1 MANKLTDSYVKRYVN
16 SCREEAYQSKTS
28 RMALNRDNYDMYH
41 LRHDFSHKKD
51 GQSTEI
57 LSKQKMAVE
66 QIKSFFQQALCDLG
80 EWWRAVPADGS
91 SGELMLIRPEEI
103 QKLTNHMLQKA
114 NYFSH
119 VGNSV
124 QSALLG
130 SLAVTK
136 VHGCMESKPKY
147 KVRSEGRGKS
157 FKKYVEAVEDKTW
170 QLALDII
177 RQENY
182 FPDPTAEKG
191 RYRIE
196 ECYLDLTTVR
206 QLSEEPYAIFDK
218 EVVKNLQP
226 WTGGDSLQ
234 EMKKSREQGQ
244 NTVVGSM
251 RPRVK
256 LTEFWGDIVD
266 DKTGEVLFENCVVTI
281 ANDTHIIRKPTQNPL
296 WHQRA
301 PIIAAPLLEVANSVW
316 HTALM
321 DAATKHNRSLIE
333 IFNLVLDA
341 AMMQVHG
348 IKQLRTDVLADPKQV
363 SDGIRAGDTLQVT
376 SALPAGAKVLEPLIA
391 VEIPAQAMNVMN
403 VLSQEFNASALTN
416 DLRQGVM
423 PFRAVKA
430 TEVVEASNTITSV
443 FQGLAKNVEA
453 KLIQPELEL
462 SWMTIAQNWDLI
474 DREVFISLFGKERGE
489 FLSQIDPQDVFVNTV
504 NGVRFE
510 VYGITL
516 TLGKTQDF
524 RKLTTLLQTIGSS
537 EVLIEEFT
545 KRYDFGKLL
554 GEIMTSLDLNKK
566 KLEVDQATQALSQ
579 GGGGDPLAQAGAP
592 GAPNQMSQVPQ
603 AGAGSLA
610 DIFQQPNFP
619 GSPALAG
626 RGG

>member
-1 MANKLTDSYVKRYVN
+1 MASDKANASYVKRFIL
-16 SCREEAYQSKTS
+16 SCREEADEAKRT
-28 RMALNRDNYDMYH
+28 RMNLNRDNYDMYH

-51 GQSTEI
+51 GQSMEI

-66 QIKSFFQQALCDLG
+66 QIKSFFQQALVDLG
-80 EWWRAVPADGS
+80 EWWRVVPADGS
-91 SGELMLIRPEEI
+91 SGETMLIRPEEV

-114 NYFSH
+114 EYYSH

-124 QSALLG
+124 QAALLG
-130 SLAVTK
+130 SLAITK
-136 VHGCMESKPKY
+136 THGCMESKPKF

-157 FKKYVEAVEDKTW
+157 FKKYVEAIDDKTW
-170 QLALDII
+170 QLKLDII
-177 RQENY
+177 RQENF
-182 FPDPTAEKG
+182 FPDPTGEG
-191 RYRIE
+191 RYLIE
-196 ECYLDLTTVR
+196 DSYLDLTTVR
-206 QLSEEPYAIFDK
+206 QLAEEPYAIYDK
-218 EVVKNLQP
+218 EVVATLQP
-226 WTGGDSLQ
+226 WTEGDSLQ
-234 EMKKSREQGQ
+234 GSKKAREQGQ
-244 NTVVGSM
+244 NPSFGSI

-266 DKTGEVLFENCVVTI
+266 EKTGELMYENVVVTI
-281 ANDTHIIRKPTQNPL
+281 ANDEHIIRKPTPNPL
-296 WHQRA
+296 WHQRS
-301 PIIAAPLLEVANSVW
+301 PITAAPLLEVANSVW

-321 DAATKHNRSLIE
+321 DAATKHNRALIE
-333 IFNLVLDA
+333 IFNLTLDA
-341 AMMQVHG
+341 AMLQVHG
-348 IKQLRTDVLADPKQV
+348 IKQLRVDVLADPKQV

-376 SALPAGAKVLEPLIA
+376 SALPAGAKALEPLTA

-443 FQGLAKNVEA
+443 FQGIAKNVEA

-474 DREVFISLFGKERGE
+474 DTEVFISLFGKERGE
-489 FLSQIDPQDVFVNTV
+489 FLSQIDPQDVFVSTV
-504 NGVRFE
+504 NGIRFE

-537 EVLIEEFT
+537 EVLIEEFV
-545 KRYDFGKLL
+545 KKYDFGKLL
-554 GEIMTSLDLNKK
+554 GEIMASLDLNKK

-579 GGGGDPLAQAGAP
+579 PGNTAMMQP
-592 GAPNQMSQVPQ
+592 GAQGVPNQMSQVPN